1 MKFIFY
7 VCLLISLT
15 YTSIDMHCTNY
26 KRITFVTSN
35 TGKFEEVKRWIG
47 ELDATIIL
55 EQAALDLP
63 EYQSLDIYE
72 VARGKAHEAWRTLQK
87 PVLIDDGGIYF
98 DRYYKFPGTLAKYV
112 YQGIGLEG
120 IWKLAK
126 HDPRTHF
133 LSCLVYKDTPD
144 TEHIFEGA
152 CTGNLI
158 KPDSNQVRV
167 AALPY
172 TQIFIP
178 EGSTKTLAELYGTD
192 EDKQYN
198 HRYKA
203 VVQFLSWLKID
214 KYRLKDN
221 TLK

>member
-1 MKFIFY
+1 MKVIFP
-7 VCLLISLT
+7 VCLLLSLACIRVDMQCNT
-15 YTSIDMHCTNY
+15 YRH
-26 KRITFVTSN
+26 ITFVTSN

-63 EYQSLDIYE
+63 EYQSLDIHE

-98 DRYYKFPGTLAKYV
+98 EQYYKFPGTFAKYV

-120 IWKLAK
+120 IWKLIK
-126 HDPRTHF
+126 HDPCTYF
-133 LSCLVYKDTPD
+133 LSCLVYKDAPD
-144 TEHIFEGA
+144 TEHIFEGV
-152 CTGNLI
+152 CTGELI
-158 KPDSNQVRV
+158 KPDNSQVRI

-172 TQIFIP
+172 TQLFVP

-203 VVQFLSWLKID
+203 VVQFLSWLKTG
-214 KYRLKDN
+214 KKV
-221 TLK
+221 